1 MNKMEKFQLVD
12 LTQEKLAEVLDKT
25 RWAADMQWQEL
36 LKLASVMKGYIVPEG
51 CTLWGEADLER
62 YMCIIAKGRVG
73 VLKSDSKGKK
83 GVIAELGAGQSL
95 GEMSLLDHQPRSAEI
110 VALTELKILVMPT
123 HALDALRDKD
133 PLVAYKFMLKLA
145 QFLSYRLRKTSGELL
160 DFLCFER

>member
-62 YMCIIAKGRVG
+62 YMCIISGGRVG
-73 VLKSDSKGKK
+73 VLQSDS
-83 GVIAELGAGQSL
+83 
-95 GEMSLLDHQPRSAEI
+95 
-110 VALTELKILVMPT
+110 
-123 HALDALRDKD
+123 
-133 PLVAYKFMLKLA
+133 
-145 QFLSYRLRKTSGELL
+145 
-160 DFLCFER
+160 